1 MIKRI
6 LMNFLL
12 AMIWVAL
19 TGKFLIGNFIFGMVL
34 AYGIMWFMYRE
45 DDEKG
50 YFKKI
55 PQTIAF
61 IFYFFYKLLEANIQ
75 VAYDVITPKFH
86 MTPGIVAIPLKA
98 KTDLEITLLSN
109 IITMTPGTLALDVSD
124 NNEFLFVHSMYIKSK
139 EDFIHDIKDGFERRL
154 LEILR

>member
-1 MIKRI
+1 
-6 LMNFLL
+6 
-12 AMIWVAL
+12 
-19 TGKFLIGNFIFGMVL
+19 
-34 AYGIMWFMYRE
+34 
-45 DDEKG
+45 
-50 YFKKI
+50 
-55 PQTIAF
+55 
-61 IFYFFYKLLEANIQ
+61 
-75 VAYDVITPKFH
+75 

-124 NNEFLFVHSMYIKSK
+124 DNQFLFVHSMYIKSK